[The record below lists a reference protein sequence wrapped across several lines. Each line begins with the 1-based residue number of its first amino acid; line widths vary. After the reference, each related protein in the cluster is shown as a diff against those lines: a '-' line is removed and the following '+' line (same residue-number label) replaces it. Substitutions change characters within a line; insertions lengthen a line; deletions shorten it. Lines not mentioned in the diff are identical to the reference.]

1 MELVTPAFIGGAFP
15 QEEAQLRP
23 ASFIGILRWWFR
35 NLALTYTDDI
45 DAIYKLET
53 ELFGNN
59 RQAGKVWVK
68 FGKIIRNPWR
78 DFRNY
83 LSNSNNEN
91 NDYENSL
98 KVKKLK
104 KLSFGLTYLGY
115 GNFSFVNCTKSN
127 NSRKYP
133 IICNKLQYFKGNIN
147 IKAFVPHGSTVDIT
161 FLVPNKYVNL
171 LKNLL
176 FIVSQLG
183 ALGGRNRRGWGS
195 FYLHPKEK
203 GKCVYWDSNRLAC
216 AYQGFIEELK
226 LLLEKELGQNLD
238 SPRPAQTIE
247 IYVGNYREGSFLNLL
262 NSLGRNYK
270 NFRKQYRIPF
280 DELKNALCNNRENY
294 KICNKAWLGLP
305 ILKQKSK
312 TEKIF
317 INTYHF
323 GKEKGRFASPVVF
336 RVIKTKE
343 KKENKYGILV
353 IILYKPYNEVFGK
366 FITVK
371 ATAKKDE
378 LCRSK
383 YVHNKTRLKKENK
396 ENNEVEIE
404 IKFSQSFEDFI
415 GNNFL
420 PYFSR
425 KTYRHQINIRHVL
438 TFPRE
443 AKDATQ

>member
-1 MELVTPAFIGGAFP
+1 MSLYQKLEYQLELVTPAFIGGAFP

-59 RQAGKVWVK
+59 RRAGKVWVK
-68 FGKIIRNPWR
+68 FGKIVRNPWG

-83 LSNSNNEN
+83 LSNNEN
-91 NDYENSL
+91 IL
-98 KVKKLK
+98 
-104 KLSFGLTYLGY
+104 FGLTYLGY
-115 GNFSFVNCTKSN
+115 GNFSFVNCKTN
-127 NSRKYP
+127 FHKYP
-133 IICNKLQYFKGNIN
+133 VICKRYSYSKGNIN
-147 IKAFVPHGSTVDIT
+147 IKAFIPQGSTVDIT

-247 IYVGNYREGSFLNLL
+247 IYVGSYQEGNFFNLL
-262 NSLGRNYK
+262 NTLGEKYRRFRYK
-270 NFRKQYRIPF
+270 RKPDYF
-280 DELKNALCNNRENY
+280 
-294 KICNKAWLGLP
+294 
-305 ILKQKSK
+305 
-312 TEKIF
+312 
-317 INTYHF
+317 
-323 GKEKGRFASPVVF
+323 
-336 RVIKTKE
+336 VI
-343 KKENKYGILV
+343 
-353 IILYKPYNEVFGK
+353 
-366 FITVK
+366 
-371 ATAKKDE
+371 
-378 LCRSK
+378 
-383 YVHNKTRLKKENK
+383 
-396 ENNEVEIE
+396 
-404 IKFSQSFEDFI
+404 
-415 GNNFL
+415 
-420 PYFSR
+420 
-425 KTYRHQINIRHVL
+425 
-438 TFPRE
+438 TF
-443 AKDATQ
+443 